1 MYEREI
7 KKLEE
12 DGYWK
17 LVTKYSF
24 YRYDMLNEKDG
35 KFSPNKVLYLVYQR
49 IDHDWF
55 VREKERIRLEDI
67 AEKKRLEVVKEQMRL
82 QMLEDRKKGK
92 R

>member
-1 MYEREI
+1 MYEGEI

-35 KFSPNKVLYLVYQR
+35 KFSPNKVLYLVY
-49 IDHDWF
+49 
-55 VREKERIRLEDI
+55 
-67 AEKKRLEVVKEQMRL
+67 
-82 QMLEDRKKGK
+82 
-92 R
+92 